1 MLALAQRAPGQPK
14 IEEKHAHPPLRNF
27 VKFIAKNP
35 NFPPQDTLQTFLQ
48 VVGFLPR
55 NMASSAQMVCCAQN
69 FVSME
74 FEENKIADPKPPT
87 DLKEKN

>member
-14 IEEKHAHPPLRNF
+14 IEEKHTHPPLRNF

-48 VVGFLPR
+48 VIEYRKNPR
-55 NMASSAQMVCCAQN
+55 
-69 FVSME
+69 F
-74 FEENKIADPKPPT
+74 PPGDT
-87 DLKEKN
+87 